1 MTSKY
6 KERYRPRRRIIQ
18 ILNQSWLFYFNK
30 TFSVIDGTVRL
41 NIVEDIEGL
50 NSKINQFWIKA
61 CDK

>member
-30 TFSVIDGTVRL
+30 TFSVIVGTVRL

>member
-6 KERYRPRRRIIQ
+6 KERYRPRRRIRQ